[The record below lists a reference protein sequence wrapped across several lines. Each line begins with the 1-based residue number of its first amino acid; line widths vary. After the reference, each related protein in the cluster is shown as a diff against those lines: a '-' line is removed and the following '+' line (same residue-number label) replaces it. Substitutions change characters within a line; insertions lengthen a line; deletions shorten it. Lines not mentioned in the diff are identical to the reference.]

1 MAEQDLTTFDEVS
14 RGSGSLENVPDTET
28 AGYCC
33 ADSTSTLALSRKLHG
48 ELSTD
53 RELLEVYTG
62 VELPLS
68 AVLTRMEHTGI
79 GLDRNA
85 SARRRPDKQRDIQPD
100 GNRRRADGKV
110 H

>member
-85 SARRRPDKQRDIQPD
+85 SARRATR
-100 GNRRRADGKV
+100 
-110 H
+110 